1 MAIEEPSYEVIEK
14 SEEFEIRQ
22 YAPMIVAEVLVD
34 GDMTTASSRGF
45 RLIAG
50 YIFGNNTKLAIGQTP
65 SMTIPSENAS
75 VGSSEK
81 IAMTVPVTVEPQQ
94 ITGSDFEKAKTWRV
108 QFVMPSQF
116 TLETLPKPTD
126 PSVQLRKV
134 PAKRFAVLNYTG
146 FNGTEKVNEKG
157 QLLMEW
163 LDKKKL
169 KPISPPQLARYNPPW
184 SLPFLRRNE
193 ILIEI
198 QAHNE

>member
-22 YAPMIVAEVLVD
+22 YAPMIVAEVMVD

-50 YIFGNNTKLAIGQTP
+50 YIFGKNTKLAIGQTP
-65 SMTIPSENAS
+65 SMTIPSENVS
-75 VGSSEK
+75 LGSSEK
-81 IAMTVPVTVEPQQ
+81 IAMTVPVTVEPQE
-94 ITGSDFEKAKTWRV
+94 ITGSDFQKAKTWRV

-126 PSVQLRKV
+126 PSVQLRQV

-146 FNGTEKVNEKG
+146 FNGTEKVSEKV
-157 QLLMEW
+157 QFLMEW

-169 KPISPPQLARYNPPW
+169 KPINLPQLARYNPPW

-198 QAHNE
+198 QAHKE